1 MGIGHGGGFNGFGG
15 NQGIIIIL
23 IIILLFFGFSNDS
36 TSS

>member
-1 MGIGHGGGFNGFGG
+1 MSFGHGGGFNRFGG

-36 TSS
+36 TSC